1 MAVWAIVPIKPLGQ
15 SKSRLSDILSRKS
28 RAALSK
34 ELLTKTLQV
43 LRSSPSIEKTLV
55 VSRDT
60 AVLALART
68 LGAQT
73 VAERGNPELNGALE
87 RATAVARGYGVSSVL
102 ILPADLP
109 LLNSEDIEQMVSMVN
124 GQPAVVIAPDRHRRG
139 TNALLVSPPGA
150 IHYAFGE
157 DSYLRHQ
164 EIASKQG
171 VRVQIFAN
179 EDIGLDIDVPED
191 LELLED
197 ERQQTLLMN
206 LQGENDGF

>member
-43 LRSSPSIEKTLV
+43 LRGSPSIEKTLV

-73 VAERGNPELNGALE
+73 GHCANKIVIHAGSA
-87 RATAVARGYGVSSVL
+87 AVHDQCFIQLG
-102 ILPADLP
+102 
-109 LLNSEDIEQMVSMVN
+109 
-124 GQPAVVIAPDRHRRG
+124 
-139 TNALLVSPPGA
+139 
-150 IHYAFGE
+150 
-157 DSYLRHQ
+157 
-164 EIASKQG
+164 K
-171 VRVQIFAN
+171 VQ
-179 EDIGLDIDVPED
+179 
-191 LELLED
+191 
-197 ERQQTLLMN
+197 RY
-206 LQGENDGF
+206 